1 MGDGFQYLDI
11 LFFAAIAAFLVLR
24 LRNVLGK
31 RTGHQSSDFDPFR
44 DRASRERQGA
54 DKAGGEKAGD
64 EKVVRLPDGRR
75 AAEEAEEPVAMP
87 DADRPAAKGVAAVR
101 AADPSFDEQ
110 QFLQGARAAFE
121 MIVTSFAEGDAKAL
135 RPLLADEVYKDFSGA
150 IEERRQR
157 GETLDTTLVGI
168 DHAELAEAEVQ
179 GRTAFVTVRFVSQQV
194 NVTRDSED
202 RIVDGDPNEVETV
215 RDLWT
220 FARNVRSR
228 DPNWKLVATQSPQ

>member
-31 RTGHQSSDFDPFR
+31 RTGHQSNDFDPFR
-44 DRASRERQGA
+44 GRAARERQ
-54 DKAGGEKAGD
+54 AGEEKAGE

-75 AAEEAEEPVAMP
+75 PAEEAEEPVAVP
-87 DADRPAAKGVAAVR
+87 DADRPTAKGLAAVK
-101 AADPSFDEQ
+101 AADPAFDEQ
-110 QFLQGARAAFE
+110 QFVQGAQAAFE
-121 MIVTSFAEGDAKAL
+121 MIVMSFAEGDAKAL

-168 DHAELAEAEVQ
+168 DRAELVDAEVQ

-194 NVTRDSED
+194 NVTRDAED
-202 RIVDGDPNEVETV
+202 RIVDGDPNEVETI
-215 RDLWT
+215 RDIWT

>member
-1 MGDGFQYLDI
+1 MGDGFQYIDI

-31 RTGHQSSDFDPFR
+31 RTGHQSSEFDPFR
-44 DRASRERQGA
+44 DRQKQNQTSSKPA
-54 DKAGGEKAGD
+54 D

-75 AAEEAEEPVAMP
+75 PEADREEPVQSEAP
-87 DADRPAAKGVAAVR
+87 GSTVSGLAAVR

-121 MIVTSFAEGDAKAL
+121 MVVMSFAQGDPKAL
-135 RPLLADEVYKDFSGA
+135 RPLLADEVYKDFAGA
-150 IEERRQR
+150 IEERLQR
-157 GETLDTTLVGI
+157 KEALDTTLVSI
-168 DHAELAEAEVQ
+168 DSAEIAETELQ

-202 RIVDGDPNEVETV
+202 RIIEGDPNEVDTV
-215 RDLWT
+215 RDIWT
-220 FARNVRSR
+220 FARNVKSR